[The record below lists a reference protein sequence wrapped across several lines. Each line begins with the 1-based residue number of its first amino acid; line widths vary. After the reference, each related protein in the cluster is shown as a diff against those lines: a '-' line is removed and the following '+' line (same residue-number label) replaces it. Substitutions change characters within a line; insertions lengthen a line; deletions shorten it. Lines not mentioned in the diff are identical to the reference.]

1 MIASKTTSREAR
13 KRQQAAARRR
23 AQIQSLLVMGG
34 LIVIIGGVLALS
46 FSAAPPTTAG
56 QAKVGPAKVGQPIAD
71 FTVTDIHGVTHK
83 MSDYKGRPVLINAW
97 ATWCPPCRAE
107 MPDLHDFYLE
117 HQAEGFE
124 LLAINSG
131 ETQPTVASFIQQLGF
146 TFPAL
151 VDPSKAVLNGLGV
164 NGLPTS
170 ILVGRDGTVK
180 YIHVGGLSPAMIAT
194 QLAPL
199 ITP

>member
-1 MIASKTTSREAR
+1 MIASKSTSRDAR
-13 KRQQAAARRR
+13 KQQRAAARRKS
-23 AQIQSLLVMGG
+23 QVQSLAISGG
-34 LIVIIGGVLALS
+34 LIVLIGAVLALA
-46 FSAAPPTTAG
+46 FAAPNASI
-56 QAKVGPAKVGQPIAD
+56 GPAKIGQPIAD
-71 FTVTDIHGVTHK
+71 FTVTDIHGVAHK

-107 MPDLHDFYLE
+107 MPDLHDFYLA

-131 ETQPTVASFIQQLGF
+131 ETQPIVASFIQQMGF

-151 VDPSKAVLNGLGV
+151 VDPSKTVLNGLGV
-164 NGLPTS
+164 SGLPTS

-180 YIHVGGLSPAMIAT
+180 YIHVGGLSPEMIAT
-194 QLAPL
+194 QLTPL
-199 ITP
+199 VTQ

>member
-13 KRQQAAARRR
+13 KQQQAAARRK
-23 AQIQSLLVMGG
+23 AQVQSIAIIGG
-34 LIVIIGGVLALS
+34 LIVIIGAVLALS
-46 FSAAPPTTAG
+46 FSPVPNAS
-56 QAKVGPAKVGQPIAD
+56 VGPAKIGQPIAD
-71 FTVTDIHGVTHK
+71 FTLTDINGVAHK

-107 MPDLHDFYLE
+107 MPDLHAFYLE

-124 LLAINSG
+124 LLVINSG
-131 ETQPTVASFIQQLGF
+131 ESQPVVTSFIQQMGF

-151 VDPSKAVLNGLGV
+151 ADPGKTVLNGLGI

-180 YIHVGGLSPAMIAT
+180 YIHVGGLSPEMIAT

-199 ITP
+199 ITQ